1 MNIDFKGFFTR
12 ILGLGLIGLSLL
24 LAACAPRIYTEQ
36 DQDAKLSGY
45 HHFAWLSPPAGPVR
59 DPILDSQIL
68 ESRVHK
74 AVSDDL
80 RARGYDEV
88 APDANPD
95 FLVTYHTSA
104 KQTLEST
111 GPSFSFGF
119 VDAFP
124 HGFGAVGFPVGPDV
138 RTRSEGT
145 LMLDV
150 LDGRSKRL
158 VWRGWT
164 TELLN
169 QDNYSDQSVQE
180 AVKDIFDKFP
190 AQP

>member
-1 MNIDFKGFFTR
+1 MSVDSKGFFPR
-12 ILGLGLIGLSLL
+12 FLFPLLAGALL
-24 LAACAPRIYTEQ
+24 LSACAPRIYVDQ
-36 DQDAKLSGY
+36 DPDAKLGGY
-45 HHFAWLSPPAGPVR
+45 HRFAWAPPPPAPVR

-68 ESRVHK
+68 GGRVHK
-74 AVSDDL
+74 AVSADL
-80 RARGYDEV
+80 KERGYEEV

-104 KQTLEST
+104 KQTLQST
-111 GPSFSFGF
+111 GSSFSFGF

-124 HGFGAVGFPVGPDV
+124 HGFGAVGFGPEV
-138 RTRSEGT
+138 QTRDEGT

-150 LDGRSKRL
+150 LDGQSKRL

-164 TELLN
+164 TQLLN
-169 QDNYSDQSVQE
+169 QDNYSDSSIAG

-190 AQP
+190 SH